1 MLSGKTI
8 FIAPLD
14 WGLGHA
20 TRCVPIIKQLQQEN
34 KIIIGVTALTKKVFD
49 EEFPQIQQL
58 EIPAYNVKYSKVLP
72 LWLKLFFDWPGI
84 SSIIKREHALLQE
97 IILKHK
103 IDLVISDSRFGL
115 YSKNIHSIFITH
127 QVFLKT
133 PFATSIAQGVNKNYI
148 LNFDEI
154 WIPDLENEEKSLS
167 AELSHGQHFHPQ
179 VKYIGPQTRLNKII
193 SSGKKYDHLFL
204 LSGPEP
210 QHSLLRELLIKKVK
224 ENSHLKF
231 ALITNRFDEQIKNF
245 DVFISPNAKKISEI
259 ISQSKTIICRSG
271 YSTLMDLY
279 LLQKKEVILIPTPG
293 QTEQE
298 YLAYYWKERFGA
310 KVYEQKNISSFNFN

>member
-1 MLSGKTI
+1 MISGKTI

-20 TRCVPIIKQLQQEN
+20 TRCVPVIKQLQQEN

-58 EIPAYNVKYSKVLP
+58 QIPGYNVKYSKVLP

-84 SSIIKREHALLQE
+84 STVIKKEHALLQE
-97 IILKHK
+97 VILKYK
-103 IDLVISDSRFGL
+103 IDLVISDNRFGL

-133 PFATSIAQGVNKNYI
+133 PFATGIAQGVNKNYI
-148 LNFDEI
+148 LNFNEI
-154 WIPDLENEEKSLS
+154 WIPDLENEKESLS
-167 AELSHGQHFHPQ
+167 AELSHGKHFHPQ
-179 VKYIGPQTRLNKII
+179 VKYIGPQTRLQTIPGNE
-193 SSGKKYDHLFL
+193 KKYDHLLL

-210 QHSLLRELLIKKVK
+210 QHSVLRELLIKKVK
-224 ENSHLKF
+224 ENPQMKF
-231 ALITNRFDEQIKNF
+231 AIVTNKFEQQVKNLE
-245 DVFISPNAKKISEI
+245 VFISPNVQKLSEL
-259 ISQSKTIICRSG
+259 ISQSKKVICRSG

-279 LLQKKEVILIPTPG
+279 LLDKKEVILIPTPG

-298 YLAYYWKERFGA
+298 YLAGYWKERFGA
-310 KVYEQKNISSFNFN
+310 FVCEQKNISSFNFN

>member
-1 MLSGKTI
+1 LISGKTI

-20 TRCVPIIKQLQQEN
+20 TRCVPIIKRLQQEN
-34 KIIIGVTALTKKVFD
+34 KIVIGVTALTKKVFD

-84 SSIIKREHALLQE
+84 STVIKKENALLNE
-97 IILKHK
+97 IISKHK
-103 IDLVISDSRFGL
+103 IDLVISDNRFGM

-133 PFATSIAQGVNKNYI
+133 PFAKGIAQGVNKNYI
-148 LNFDEI
+148 LNFNEI
-154 WIPDLENEEKSLS
+154 WIPDLEDEKKSLS
-167 AELSHGQHFHPQ
+167 AELSHGKHFHPQ
-179 VKYIGPQTRLNKII
+179 VKYIGPQTRLQKII
-193 SSGKKYDHLFL
+193 SPEIKYDHLFL

-210 QHSLLRELLIKKVK
+210 QHSVLREKLILKAK
-224 ENSHLKF
+224 EYPQLKF
-231 ALITNRFDEQIKNF
+231 AMVTNKHDQQIKNVE
-245 DVFISPNAKKISEI
+245 VFISPDGRKLSEI
-259 ISQSKTIICRSG
+259 IAQSKNIICRSG

-279 LLQKKEVILIPTPG
+279 LLNKNEIMLIPTPG

-298 YLAYYWKERFGA
+298 YLAYYWKEKFGA
-310 KVYEQKNISSFNFN
+310 RVSAQKSISQIKF

>member
-1 MLSGKTI
+1 MISCKTI

-58 EIPAYNVKYSKVLP
+58 QIPAYNVKYSKILP

-84 SSIIKREHALLQE
+84 FSIIKREHALLQE

-103 IDLVISDSRFGL
+103 IDLVISDNRFGL
-115 YSKNIHSIFITH
+115 YSKNIHSVFITH

-133 PFATSIAQGVNKNYI
+133 PFATSIAQSVNKNYI
-148 LNFDEI
+148 LNFNEI
-154 WIPDLENEEKSLS
+154 WIPDLENEKESLS
-167 AELSHGQHFHPQ
+167 SELSHGKHFHPQ
-179 VKYIGPQTRLNKII
+179 VKYIGPQTRLQKII
-193 SSGKKYDHLFL
+193 SVGKKYDHLLL

-210 QHSLLRELLIKKVK
+210 QHSVLRELLIKKVK
-224 ENSHLKF
+224 ENPNFKF
-231 ALITNRFDEQIKNF
+231 ALVTNRFDEQIKNLE
-245 DVFISPNAKKISEI
+245 VFISPNAQKLTEL
-259 ISQSKTIICRSG
+259 ISQSKKVICRSG

-279 LLQKKEVILIPTPG
+279 LLDKKEVILIPTPG

-298 YLAYYWKERFGA
+298 YLAGYWKERFGA
-310 KVYEQKNISSFNFN
+310 FVCEQKNISSFKFD

>member
-1 MLSGKTI
+1 MISGKTI

-20 TRCVPIIKQLQQEN
+20 TRCVPVIKQLKQEN

-49 EEFPQIQQL
+49 EEFPEIEQVK
-58 EIPAYNVKYSKVLP
+58 IPAYNVKYSKILP

-84 SSIIKREHALLQE
+84 STIIKQENAVLQE
-97 IILKHK
+97 ITLKHK
-103 IDLVISDSRFGL
+103 INVVISDNRFGM

-133 PFATSIAQGVNKNYI
+133 PFAKGIAQGINKNYI
-148 LNFDEI
+148 LNFDEV
-154 WIPDLENEEKSLS
+154 WIPDLESEKESLS
-167 AELSHGQHFHPQ
+167 AELSHGKHFHPQ
-179 VKYIGPQTRLNKII
+179 IKYIGPQTRLKKII
-193 SSGKKYDHLFL
+193 SLQIRYDHLFL

-210 QHSLLRELLIKKVK
+210 QHSVLREKLILKAK
-224 ENSHLKF
+224 EYPQLKF
-231 ALITNRFDEQIKNF
+231 AMVTNKCDRQIKNVE
-245 DVFISPNAKKISEI
+245 VFISPDVGKLSEI
-259 ISQSKTIICRSG
+259 ISQSKSIICRSG

-279 LLQKKEVILIPTPG
+279 LLDKKEMILIPTPG

-298 YLAYYWKERFGA
+298 YLGCYWKERFGA
-310 KVYEQKNISSFNFN
+310 KVCKQKNISSFKFD